1 MLKKLQYAVDNI
13 ILKGD
18 FSMLRKNNT
27 YPTELKLEV
36 VQAYLAGE
44 ESMQKIAE
52 KYEIRNVSQVK
63 VWVREFKEVESIDA
77 FNRLPSAGSGA
88 KGIKNPLKGKRIHFK
103 DIEEERDYYKARIT
117 VTIDGRYIAST

>member
-18 FSMLRKNNT
+18 FSMSRKNNT

-103 DIEEERDYYKARIT
+103 DMEEERDYYKARIT